1 MSSEEGGG
9 VRITVLVFFRIF
21 IFLKMIIVNKQKTLW
36 TCQCNFTITISF
48 SLQER
53 CDPSFQQ
60 ISHMRLCVRI
70 DRNWQS
76 GSGKDENVK
85 KFMMLL
91 KTTTIRSQKEAHLS
105 LGLRWANLD
114 NQKQLKTLSD
124 FTTKDECWMFHV
136 QGFNAKSPFCEKY
149 QYDFKKK
156 CLLLI
161 NVDFKVD

>member
-9 VRITVLVFFRIF
+9 GWGSLSLYSSEFSFFW
-21 IFLKMIIVNKQKTLW
+21 KMIIVNKQKTLW

-60 ISHMRLCVRI
+60 ISHMRLCVRF

-136 QGFNAKSPFCEKY
+136 KGFNAKSPFCEKY
-149 QYDFKKK
+149 QYD
-156 CLLLI
+156 
-161 NVDFKVD
+161 